1 MCKVIYDQWHCGKC
15 NAWIETV
22 ERQNSWTLCT
32 VGASYNPDCPQFEPI
47 YIYHQDYDCKACIE
61 SEERERIALRRSRR

>member
-15 NAWIETV
+15 NAFIEIA
-22 ERQNSWTLCT
+22 ERQGSWSECDI
-32 VGASYNPDCPQFEPI
+32 GASYNPDCPRFDPT
-47 YIYHQDYDCKACIE
+47 YKYHHEYNCDACIR